1 MNVEA
6 RDAPMSPESTP
17 APSCMNR
24 RGEPVQCL
32 IAEHEIRR
40 VVIDLG
46 RRISDDYRDRQ
57 LTLLGVLTGSII
69 LVADLMRQIT
79 LPHKLGLLQAS
90 SYRGTATSPGQ
101 LTLNLD
107 LLPNIE
113 GRDVLLVDDI
123 LDTGRTMQ
131 RLLEEV
137 RARGAASVRCAVLL
151 WKRCRTVA
159 GLRPDYFGFEIPD
172 EFVVGYGLDY
182 DDEFRHLPFI
192 GVVNGPDR
200 GGPAVA

>member
-1 MNVEA
+1 MN
-6 RDAPMSPESTP
+6 DADDSESPRPTQAASVT
-17 APSCMNR
+17 
-24 RGEPVQCL
+24 GHGTDPVLCL

-40 VVIDLG
+40 VVTDLG
-46 RRISDDYRDRQ
+46 RRISDDYRDRK

-107 LLPNIE
+107 LLPNIA

-131 RLLEEV
+131 RLMQEV
-137 RARGAASVRCAVLL
+137 QERGASSVRSAVLL
-151 WKRCRTVA
+151 WKKSRTVTN
-159 GLRPDYFGFEIPD
+159 LRPDYFGFEIPD

-182 DDEFRHLPFI
+182 DDEFRHLPFV
-192 GVVNGPDR
+192 GVI
-200 GGPAVA
+200 GGPSQNSPAAP